1 MKHLQSLIPKL
12 SLSVVDQVLNSGGSF
27 FIQVLL
33 ARWLSATEFGTF
45 VVMFSLFLLVSC
57 FSNGLILEPMSVV
70 GASKYSHSLRSYL
83 SVVVRIHFVLHGALS
98 SLFLSILFILYFCG
112 LEAASDYIV
121 VAMVSP
127 FILFFWLARRACYL
141 HGSPSLAVVGSLV
154 YTILVFLILLVA
166 NVRDWLSPFMAFL
179 AMGISGA
186 IAGLYLLYLNH
197 SKIHESS
204 DLALDLSS
212 HASQWR
218 IWIEHYVFGKW
229 ILMGAIPNWINK
241 VSYIP
246 LIGMLLGLPQAGAFR
261 ALQNLILPVQQT
273 LVALG
278 VFFLPWYS
286 KNKQTKSQNFIKN
299 NGKFLVLI
307 NAVFS
312 IAYLLPLYYW
322 GEDILQWLY
331 QRDYYSSFA
340 HIIPIF
346 VVVALIGGLN
356 QAWSTLLKAV
366 EWSYGVFQARCF
378 GAIMSVFGGWTLITY
393 WGVGGAALGL
403 LVSSV
408 VEVLVL
414 YFVKNKKLENAQ
426 QESYAKV

>member
-1 MKHLQSLIPKL
+1 MKRLQNLMPKL
-12 SLSVVDQVLNSGGSF
+12 SLSVVDQVLNSGGTF

-45 VVMFSLFLLVSC
+45 VVMFSLFLLMSC
-57 FSNGLILEPMSVV
+57 FSNGLILEPMSVI
-70 GASKYSHSLRSYL
+70 GASKYSHSLKSYL
-83 SVVVRIHFVLHGALS
+83 LVVVKIHFLLHGALS
-98 SLFLSILFILYFCG
+98 CLSLSILFILYFCG
-112 LEAASDYIV
+112 IEAASDYVGV
-121 VAMVSP
+121 VMVSP
-127 FILFFWLARRACYL
+127 FILFFWLTRRACYL
-141 HGSPSLAVVGSLV
+141 HGSPSLAVVGSLL
-154 YTILVFLILLVA
+154 YTILVFLIVFA
-166 NVRDWLSPFMAFL
+166 AYIQSYLSPVMTFL

-186 IAGLYLLYLNH
+186 IAGSYLWSLNH
-197 SKIHESS
+197 RKIQENS
-204 DLALDLSS
+204 DLVFDLSS
-212 HASQWR
+212 QTSQWK

-286 KNKQTKSQNFIKN
+286 KNKQRKSPNFIKD

-312 IAYLLPLYYW
+312 IVYLVPLYFW
-322 GEDILQWLY
+322 GEDILQFLY

-346 VVVALIGGLN
+346 VVVALVGGLN

-378 GAIMSVFGGWTLITY
+378 GAIISVFGGWTLITY
-393 WGVGGAALGL
+393 WGIEGAALGL
-403 LVSSV
+403 LISSI

-414 YFVKNKKLENAQ
+414 YLVKNKIFDNTKEEN
-426 QESYAKV
+426 YAKV